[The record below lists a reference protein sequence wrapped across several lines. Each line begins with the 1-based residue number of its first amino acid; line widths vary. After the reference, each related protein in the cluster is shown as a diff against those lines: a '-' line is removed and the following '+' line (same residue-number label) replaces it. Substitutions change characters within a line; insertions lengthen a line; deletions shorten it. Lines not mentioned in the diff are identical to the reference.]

1 MAWKKI
7 FALMAAFLLFCCAC
21 GEKTPVSDPALQ
33 KQQQALRIF
42 CPEEEYTDLSD
53 ALAAFRSKNP
63 QLTVDLVRFDSV
75 QEMEDQ
81 LVAQLNTG
89 SGPDIVIFNHSHRP
103 GRAKNGPV
111 RSVSGFGAPIC
122 RRTPPTGRRT
132 ICRRR

>member
-42 CPEEEYTDLSD
+42 CPAEEYTDLSD
-53 ALAAFRSKNP
+53 ALAAFRRKNP
-63 QLTVDLVRFDSV
+63 QLTMDVVRFDSV

-81 LVAQLNTG
+81 LWRSSIPAA
-89 SGPDIVIFNHSHRP
+89 
-103 GRAKNGPV
+103 GR
-111 RSVSGFGAPIC
+111 IL
-122 RRTPPTGRRT
+122 
-132 ICRRR
+132 

>member
-89 SGPDIVIFNHSHRP
+89 SGPENVILNQSTGLDRRKIAP
-103 GRAKNGPV
+103 
-111 RSVSGFGAPIC
+111 SGAF
-122 RRTPPTGRRT
+122 RV
-132 ICRRR
+132 

>member
-53 ALAAFRSKNP
+53 ALAAFRSKILSLQWILCGLIRCRKWRISWWRSSIP
-63 QLTVDLVRFDSV
+63 
-75 QEMEDQ
+75 
-81 LVAQLNTG
+81 AA
-89 SGPDIVIFNHSHRP
+89 
-103 GRAKNGPV
+103 GR
-111 RSVSGFGAPIC
+111 IL
-122 RRTPPTGRRT
+122 
-132 ICRRR
+132 